1 MSPCDGRAASY
12 SALKD
17 TECSKTTVHLVPIPV
32 LDPNGLML
40 QERLFTLPCFLAP
53 NPQKMPRVTVLAG
66 QR

>member
-12 SALKD
+12 NAKGYKAFEYYSPPSPNPG
-17 TECSKTTVHLVPIPV
+17 T
-32 LDPNGLML
+32 DPNGLML
-40 QERLFTLPCFLAP
+40 QERLFTLLCFLAP